1 MKQER
6 KNLIQSIERALNIL
20 ETVRDSKKPVRA
32 IDIARSVGLSAT
44 ASNNIVRTLYI
55 RGYLDQNE
63 AGHYLLGAQSY
74 LLGNAADAWSEL
86 RNLAKAPMLELSR
99 KSGQLCFL
107 GVEYLGEIICVN
119 LVEGNG
125 PLSVPKTQEWKDQF
139 HCTAAGKI
147 LLSGMENDRF
157 ADFKKSYRLK
167 KLTENTLTDWKSLEK
182 DIEEIRLR
190 KFSVC
195 RDESVF
201 GISSIGVPIYQKGK
215 VKAAL
220 SIAFSSY
227 FLNSQYQKKM
237 IAELQAAAEK
247 ISQELDSK

>member
-1 MKQER
+1 MEHER

-20 ETVRDSKKPVRA
+20 ETVRDSKKPIRA

-55 RGYLDQNE
+55 RGYLEQNE
-63 AGHYLLGAQSY
+63 AGRYLLGAQSY
-74 LLGNAADAWSEL
+74 LLGNAADAWNDL
-86 RNLAKAPMLELSR
+86 RNPAKAPMQEISR

-125 PLSVPKTQEWKDQF
+125 PLSIPKTQEWKDQF

-147 LLSGMENDRF
+147 LLAGMEPDKYE
-157 ADFKKSYRLK
+157 DFKKSYKLK
-167 KLTENTLTDWKSLEK
+167 KLTEKTIRDWKSLEK

-201 GISSIGVPIYQKGK
+201 GISSIGVPVYKKDK
-215 VKAAL
+215 VNAAL
-220 SIAFSSY
+220 SVAFSSY

-247 ISQELDSK
+247 ISKELDAK